1 LDLSN
6 LSGILSDPEA
16 VKNISE
22 LASMLQDGI
31 NDTAENTAENAEN
44 TANSE
49 SMGGFGDIFG
59 DIDLGQILTLVSLF
73 SDPPKD
79 KNVDF
84 LLALMPL
91 LTEER
96 RPKVQRA
103 VKLLKMYDMYITLK
117 ESGMLESIGKII

>member
-16 VKNISE
+16 IKNISD
-22 LASMLQDGI
+22 LAQMLQDGI
-31 NDTAENTAENAEN
+31 NDSGETTESNENS
-44 TANSE
+44 ANSE
-49 SMGGFGDIFG
+49 TGFGDIFG

-73 SDPPKD
+73 TDPPKD

-84 LLALMPL
+84 LLALSPL
-91 LTEER
+91 LSEER

-103 VKLLKMYDMYITLK
+103 VKLLKMYDLYITLK
-117 ESGMLESIGKII
+117 ESGMLENIGKII